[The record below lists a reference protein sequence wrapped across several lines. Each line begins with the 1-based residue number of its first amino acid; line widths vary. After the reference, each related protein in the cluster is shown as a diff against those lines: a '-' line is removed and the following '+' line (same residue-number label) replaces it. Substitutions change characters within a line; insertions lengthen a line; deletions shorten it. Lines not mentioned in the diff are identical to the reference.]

1 MKWKV
6 LSCIKLMWIIVANEK
21 DRPNIIL
28 STNVFYSNSVSI
40 EAIVPQLISKRVFFE
55 PIMALLTL
63 LGGGM
68 IIG

>member
-21 DRPNIIL
+21 DRPNIFL
-28 STNVFYSNSVSI
+28 SAYVINPHSLSI
-40 EAIVPQLISKRVFFE
+40 EAILPQLISKRVFFE